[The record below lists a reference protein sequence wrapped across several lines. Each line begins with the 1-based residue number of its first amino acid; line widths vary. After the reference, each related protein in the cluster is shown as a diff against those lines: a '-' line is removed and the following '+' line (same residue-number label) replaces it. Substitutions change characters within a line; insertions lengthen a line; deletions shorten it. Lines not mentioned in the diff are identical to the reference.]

1 MVHPHLLA
9 LAAVLALV
17 PIAAE
22 AWSRYWGADPES
34 WPERALI
41 RTGSALL
48 ILALVG
54 FDGAFGLI
62 PDPGVSPG
70 VATAAELTLVG
81 VALAAYAGFWW
92 RRRGD

>member
-9 LAAVLALV
+9 LAAGLVLLPV
-17 PIAAE
+17 AAE
-22 AWSRYWGADPES
+22 GWSRYWGADPEN

-54 FDGAFGLI
+54 FDGVFGLI
-62 PDPGVSPG
+62 PDPGVPPG
-70 VATAAELTLVG
+70 VATAAELALVG
-81 VALAAYAGFWW
+81 LSLAAYAAFWY
-92 RRRGD
+92 RHD